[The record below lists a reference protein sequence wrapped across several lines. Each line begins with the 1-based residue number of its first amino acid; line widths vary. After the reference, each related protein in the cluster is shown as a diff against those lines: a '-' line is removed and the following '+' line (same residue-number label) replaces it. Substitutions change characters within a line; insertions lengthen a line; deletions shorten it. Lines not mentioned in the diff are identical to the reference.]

1 MRKIAII
8 GGGAA
13 GSVAAWVLN
22 KKYDVTL
29 YEANSYLGGHAYTHE
44 LTIDGEKIS
53 VDMGVEYYHER
64 LSPNFSALL
73 KYFNLESYIAPLSF
87 RAFNPFEPNTDYWSN
102 NHCGGKLKSKLYDEM
117 NRFHL
122 DMIEVIN
129 DKQSKEMSMKDFL
142 DSRGYSNEFREKA
155 LLALMS
161 TFSGCKKVSLDY
173 SLTYFALS
181 FNMNLLSFFTPS
193 HWRKLKGGIHV
204 YLKNIQQSL
213 KGKVFLNTKVT
224 SVEKMPNGIKVTLAD
239 NVKHY
244 YDDVIF
250 ACQAYIAKSLIKNSS
265 TQQQACLSVFE
276 YVDVQSTL
284 HSDSAAVS
292 CQTLSDEYCQF
303 QLATTSNSLTIGSL
317 TRVNHHLHAYQHLVK
332 PIYVSFDNR
341 DRIDPLK
348 IISKKDWK
356 LPKLRPIDIQHKH
369 KMSRIQGKDNLWFC
383 GTDYSLTGHEGA
395 IVSGLVIANH
405 LGADYPF
412 KDNYL
417 AKAQFDLI
425 KSFMGIYTRK
435 QKLAEHVIGALFIIS
450 KYFNLH
456 QHLSGRFIK
465 DLLF

>member
-1 MRKIAII
+1 MKKIAII

-13 GSVAAWVLN
+13 GSAAAWVLN

-29 YEANSYLGGHAYTHE
+29 YEAGSYLGGHAYTHE

-87 RAFNPFEPNTDYWSN
+87 KAFSPLEPNTDYWSN
-102 NHCGGKLKSKLYDEM
+102 NHCGGKLKNELYDEM

-129 DKQSKEMSMKDFL
+129 DKQFKEMSMKDFL
-142 DSRGYSNEFREKA
+142 DSRGYSNEFRQKA

-161 TFSGCKKVSLDY
+161 TFSGCKNIALDY
-173 SLTYFALS
+173 SLAYFALS

-193 HWRKLKGGIHV
+193 HWRKVKGGVHV

-213 KGKVFLNTKVT
+213 KAKVFLNTEVT
-224 SVEKMPNGIKVTLAD
+224 SVEKLRHCIKVTLA
-239 NVKHY
+239 NNENNY

-250 ACQAYIAKSLIKNSS
+250 ACQAYIAKNLLKNSS
-265 TQQQACLSVFE
+265 EQQRACLNAFE

-292 CQTLSDEYCQF
+292 CQALSDEYCQF
-303 QLATTSNSLTIGSL
+303 QLSATSNSLTVGSL
-317 TRVNHHLHAYQHLVK
+317 TRANHHLHAYQHLLK

-348 IISKKDWK
+348 IICKKDWK
-356 LPKLRPIDIQHKH
+356 LPKLRPIDIQHKY
-369 KMSRIQGKDNLWFC
+369 KISMIQGKDNLWFC

-425 KSFMGIYTRK
+425 KSFMRIYTRK
-435 QKLAEHVIGALFIIS
+435 QRLCECLVGILFTIA

-456 QHLSGRFIK
+456 QRLSGQFIK
-465 DLLF
+465 EILF

>member
-13 GSVAAWVLN
+13 GSAAAWALN
-22 KKYDVTL
+22 KKNDVTL
-29 YEANSYLGGHAYTHE
+29 YEAGSYLGGHAYTHE

-53 VDMGVEYYHER
+53 IDMGVEYYHER

-87 RAFNPFEPNTDYWSN
+87 RAFDPIEPNTDYWSN
-102 NHCGGKLKSKLYDEM
+102 NHYGGKLKSELYDEM

-122 DMIEVIN
+122 DMIEVIH
-129 DKQSKEMSMKDFL
+129 DKQSKAMSMKDFL
-142 DSRGYSNEFREKA
+142 DSRGYSNEFRQKA

-224 SVEKMPNGIKVTLAD
+224 SVEKMPQGIKVTLA
-239 NVKHY
+239 NGVNHY

-265 TQQQACLSVFE
+265 KQQQTCLSVFE

-292 CQTLSDEYCQF
+292 CQALSEEYCQF
-303 QLATTSNSLTIGSL
+303 QISTSADSLKIGSL
-317 TRVNHHLHAYQHLVK
+317 TRVNHHLHPYQHLLK

-341 DRIDPLK
+341 ERIDPLK
-348 IISKKDWK
+348 IICKKDWK
-356 LPKLRPIDIQHKH
+356 LPKLRPIDMQHKH
-369 KMSRIQGKDNLWFC
+369 KMSMIQGKDNLWFC

-435 QKLAEHVIGALFIIS
+435 QKLAERLIS
-450 KYFNLH
+450 TIFTIAKYFSLH
-456 QHLSGRFIK
+456 QRLSGRFIK

>member
-13 GSVAAWVLN
+13 GSAAAWALN
-22 KKYDVTL
+22 KKNDVTL
-29 YEANSYLGGHAYTHE
+29 YEAGSYLGGHAYTHE

-53 VDMGVEYYHER
+53 IDMGVEYYHER

-87 RAFNPFEPNTDYWSN
+87 RAFDPIEPNTDYWSN
-102 NHCGGKLKSKLYDEM
+102 NHYGGKLKSELYDEM

-122 DMIEVIN
+122 DMIEVIH
-129 DKQSKEMSMKDFL
+129 DKQSKAMSMKDFL
-142 DSRGYSNEFREKA
+142 DSRGYSNEFRQKA

-224 SVEKMPNGIKVTLAD
+224 SVEKMPQGIKVTLA
-239 NVKHY
+239 NGVNHY

-265 TQQQACLSVFE
+265 KQQQTCLSVFE

-292 CQTLSDEYCQF
+292 CQALSEEYCQF
-303 QLATTSNSLTIGSL
+303 QISASADSLKIGSL
-317 TRVNHHLHAYQHLVK
+317 TRVNHHLHPYQHLLK

-341 DRIDPLK
+341 EMIDPLK
-348 IISKKDWK
+348 IICKKDWK
-356 LPKLRPIDIQHKH
+356 LPKLRPIDMQHKH
-369 KMSRIQGKDNLWFC
+369 KMSMIQGKDNLWFC

-435 QKLAEHVIGALFIIS
+435 QKLAERLIS
-450 KYFNLH
+450 TIFTIAKYFSLH
-456 QHLSGRFIK
+456 QRLSGRFIK